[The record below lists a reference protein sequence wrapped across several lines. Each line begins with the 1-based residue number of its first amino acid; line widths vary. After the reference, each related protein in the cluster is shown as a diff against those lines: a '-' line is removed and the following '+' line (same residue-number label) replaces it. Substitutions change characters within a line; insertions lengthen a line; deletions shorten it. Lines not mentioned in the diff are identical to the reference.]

1 MKFTK
6 SVLLLALLGWSVT
19 QAHAD
24 EYYNGVMSAL
34 KQDYK
39 EAYGVLKPLA
49 EKGDPRAIFNLG
61 LMYHAGL
68 FVAYDEKKAVEL
80 YQEAA
85 KLGVPEAQ
93 QFLAAG
99 YREGWFGLP
108 MDYEKYKYW
117 MGQSGGL

>member
-6 SVLLLALLGWSVT
+6 SVLLLALLGCST
-19 QAHAD
+19 AQAHAD
-24 EYYNGVMSAL
+24 EYYTGVMSAL

-39 EAYGVLKPLA
+39 EAYALLKPLSD
-49 EKGDPRAIFNLG
+49 KGDPRAIFNVA

-68 FVAYDEKKAVEL
+68 FVEFDEKKAVEL

-85 KLGVPEAQ
+85 KLGVREAQ

-117 MGQSGGL
+117 MGQMGEL